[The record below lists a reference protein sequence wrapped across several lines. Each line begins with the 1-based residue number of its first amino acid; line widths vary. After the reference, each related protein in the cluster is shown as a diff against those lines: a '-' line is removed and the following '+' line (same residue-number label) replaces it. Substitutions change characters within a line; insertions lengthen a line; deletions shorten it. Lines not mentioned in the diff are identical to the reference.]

1 MAAATIAILKSW
13 ENFPTGNGVNQTN
26 TNAVN
31 ENEMPS
37 AKLEESG

>member
-13 ENFPTGNGVNQTN
+13 KNFPKGSGVNQTN

-31 ENEMPS
+31 EKRNAIS
-37 AKLEESG
+37 KIGGK